1 MMRFLFVLMVLL
13 VAAPAAHAAGLK
25 DFFFP
30 MLKEETPDPTKTL
43 QAPFAQQPE
52 QPPTNA
58 PAAAASAENSLPQ
71 NAVPLQLPHRS
82 TEQIGQWAVM
92 AVSEALT
99 IEGADMAAH
108 LQKIRPHF
116 EPSTFAAQ
124 QQFYADSGIA
134 GALADG
140 RYQLRSFVQSAP
152 LLLNE
157 GAVEGR
163 YRWLFEVPV
172 MLSYLPRGAQEYQHA
187 EPINRNLRLTV
198 QVGRSA
204 QAPGMDGV
212 WIEYWRV
219 AENKASQ

>member
-1 MMRFLFVLMVLL
+1 MRFVFVLMVLL
-13 VAAPAAHAAGLK
+13 VTAPMAQAAGLR

-43 QAPFAQQPE
+43 QAPFAQQPQQE
-52 QPPTNA
+52 A
-58 PAAAASAENSLPQ
+58 PAVAPAENSLPQ

-82 TEQIGQWAVM
+82 TEQIGQWTVM

-99 IEGADMAAH
+99 IDGPDMAAH
-108 LQKIRPHF
+108 VQKIKLHF
-116 EPSTFAAQ
+116 EPSSLAMFQ
-124 QQFYADSGIA
+124 KFYGDSGIA

-187 EPINRNLRLTV
+187 EPINRDLRLIV
-198 QVGRSA
+198 QIGRSA
-204 QAPGMDGV
+204 QASGVDGV
-212 WIEYWRV
+212 WIEHWRA
-219 AENKASQ
+219 AENKPPQ